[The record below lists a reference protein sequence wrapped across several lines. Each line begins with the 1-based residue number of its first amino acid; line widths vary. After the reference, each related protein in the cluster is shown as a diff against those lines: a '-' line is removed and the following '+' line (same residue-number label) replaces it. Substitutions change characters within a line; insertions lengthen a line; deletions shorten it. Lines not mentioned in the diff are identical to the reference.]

1 MVWENEMDILS
12 ELTNREYEARLKT
25 IEGLDDLVDDFHRGL
40 SREEKLFMMEFVLHG
55 MAEHSL
61 IGKQMLDRGLHFK
74 DLLSSMFSGP
84 DEESDDI
91 F

>member
-1 MVWENEMDILS
+1 VDF
-12 ELTNREYEARLKT
+12 LK
-25 IEGLDDLVDDFHRGL
+25 IFF
-40 SREEKLFMMEFVLHG
+40 EKVISKGSLFMMEFALHG

-84 DEESDDI
+84 DQEDDDDDDV